1 MQNKILYAAIIAL
14 FGIILLQRCFTPKA
28 SAPASIVKIDTV
40 YQQVLVKETVQGKP
54 IVRIKTQLDTQWLE
68 SINYI
73 SDTNYPKLLEDYQM
87 LADKLAMKSVYQTT
101 FNVKYGKAKVIDT
114 IGHNML
120 INSSLEL
127 DLNIP
132 EKIVMK
138 PIPPVRQVYVG
149 FGILGVQSKGV
160 TGGFVGGLYKDKKDR
175 VFGANL
181 GVYDNKLY
189 YGASNYWKIKK

>member
-14 FGIILLQRCFTPKA
+14 FGIILLQRCF
-28 SAPASIVKIDTV
+28 APGAPVPVVKMDTV

-68 SINYI
+68 SINYVAD
-73 SDTNYPKLLEDYQM
+73 SNYPKLLEDYQM

-114 IGHNML
+114 IGHNTL

-138 PIPPVRQVYVG
+138 PAPPVRQLYVG
-149 FGILGVQSKGV
+149 VGILGVQAKGI

-181 GVYDNKLY
+181 GVHDDKLF
-189 YGASNYWKIKK
+189 YGVSNYWKIKK